1 MSLGIE
7 TPLQTP
13 ISLRFENLHGEILT
27 ALPEWESAWIV
38 LEGLQRSS
46 FQSLPDYKLTLDGF
60 ILPLQW
66 QPDRRIL
73 MALWQ
78 KQGPGLYPLCLWYQS
93 ECCFET
99 QLEVWPKGWGQAG
112 LFALL
117 EELHYLLPLEWGQAL
132 KPGSGFVQGKNT
144 DTGRLRGWRQEF
156 AKLQACLMDQAEQA
170 GLLSALAAWEPNQA
184 LGLPGALLKVSA
196 HQARKPLFRTIQHPA
211 RQILDQRPRWQSDTP
226 ENRFVK
232 NLVQRVDTRLSTL
245 LGLLPEREFGPERA
259 QLQTWLIQLRKSTAR
274 FSDWKE
280 IQALSAPV
288 TPGLGLMARPSHRV
302 FLTHWQKLSR
312 DFVFV
317 QSEGP
322 LRRSLENLP
331 WLYQTWSVLQV
342 ILALLQAAQ
351 MQGWLPESMQW
362 LFAWQDSSF
371 VRVLPRGMRVLSLYR
386 PDSQLKI
393 QVWVERHFGAVGPI
407 HSISYAQRPDL
418 VVQISHPDRQNQ
430 PDQLWLWDAKYRLGE
445 DLKRP
450 TKTDLDRMHAYRDA
464 LRSEQGEPLV
474 EMACILYPGPTQTF
488 APGLMA
494 LRASPLASEQ
504 LQMELHQQMTGLM
517 AGLRF

>member
-1 MSLGIE
+1 LGIE

-13 ISLRFENLHGEILT
+13 ITLHFENLQGEVLK

-46 FQSLPDYKLTLDGF
+46 FQSLPDYMLELDGF
-60 ILPLQW
+60 TLPLQW

-78 KQGPGLYPLCLWYQS
+78 RQGPGLYPLRLWYQS

-99 QLEVWPKGWGQAG
+99 QLEVWPTGWGQAG

-117 EELHYLLPLEWGQAL
+117 EELHYLLPLEWGHAL
-132 KPGSGFVQGKNT
+132 KPGSGFVHGQNT

-156 AKLQACLMDQAEQA
+156 AKLQTCLMDQAEQA

-196 HQARKPLFRTIQHPA
+196 HQARKPLFRKALYPA

-232 NLVQRVDTRLSTL
+232 HLVQRVDTRLSTL

-259 QLQTWLIQLRKSTAR
+259 QLQTWLNQLRKSTAR

-288 TPGLGLMARPSHRV
+288 TPGLGLMARASQRV

-317 QSEGP
+317 SSEGP
-322 LRRSLENLP
+322 LKRSLENLP
-331 WLYQTWSVLQV
+331 WLYQTWSILQV
-342 ILALLQAAQ
+342 ILALLQSAQ
-351 MQGWLPESMQW
+351 LQGWLPESMQW
-362 LFAWQDSSF
+362 LFPWQNSSF
-371 VRVLPRGMRVLSLYR
+371 VRVLPRGTMVLSLKR

-393 QVWVERHFGAVGPI
+393 QVWVERHFGAAGPI

-430 PDQLWLWDAKYRLGE
+430 SDQLWIWDAKYRLG
-445 DLKRP
+445 DNLKRP
-450 TKTDLDRMHAYRDA
+450 AKADLDRMHAYRDA
-464 LRSEQGEPLV
+464 LRSQHGETLV

-488 APGLMA
+488 DPGLMA
-494 LRASPLASEQ
+494 LQASPLSSEQ
-504 LQMELHQQMTGLM
+504 LQMDLNRQMTGLL
-517 AGLRF
+517 AGLRL